1 MPEQEYF
8 YTAVGQRYYWDGDKI
23 CVTSINSGDFY
34 QDPTLTPS
42 PPDILADTNPKT
54 VYGKAKPPMQY
65 VPPVALLELG
75 LVMEHGASKYGSMN
89 WRKDPVTAST
99 YYDALMRHAF
109 QYWDGADYDLES
121 KRKHLAHIMAGCAI
135 LLDAEA
141 SGTLID
147 DRPEKGS
154 AELHIIQHTE
164 TFDVD

>member
-1 MPEQEYF
+1 MAEHEYF
-8 YTAVGQRYYWDGDKI
+8 DTEIGYKYYWKDGKLHI
-23 CVTSINSGDFY
+23 RRINAGDFY
-34 QDPTLTPS
+34 EDPAPA
-42 PPDILADTNPKT
+42 PLADTNPKT
-54 VYGKAKPPMQY
+54 AYGKAKPPMQF

-75 LVMEHGASKYGSMN
+75 LVMEHGASKYGLMN

-109 QYWDGADYDLES
+109 QYWDGNDRDLES

-147 DRPEKGS
+147 DRPKKGS

-164 TFDVD
+164 TFDAD

>member
-1 MPEQEYF
+1 MTKQAYF
-8 YTAVGQRYYWDGDKI
+8 HTEVGYEFYWKDDKLCI
-23 CVTSINSGDFY
+23 RSINAGDFY
-34 QDPTLTPS
+34 EDPTPA
-42 PPDILADTNPKT
+42 PLADTNPKT
-54 VYGKAKPPMQY
+54 AYGKAKPPMQY

-75 LVMEHGASKYGSMN
+75 LVMEHGASKYGPMN
-89 WRKDPVTAST
+89 WRKDPVSAST

-109 QYWDGADYDLES
+109 LYWDGADYDLES

-154 AELHIIQHTE
+154 PELHIIQHTE
-164 TFDVD
+164 TFDAD